1 VLKSRQGLSGE
12 KMRKLLVLMFLM
24 LSVAGAR
31 ADHLPTSF
39 LGNWNGGEITI
50 SPTSI
55 RGQKW
60 GCNFKSI
67 KVLSNGAVVINMDC
81 SAEQSRYK
89 NQEMWAIQKIENK
102 EVLIMADSK
111 GINVLYRD

>member
-1 VLKSRQGLSGE
+1 
-12 KMRKLLVLMFLM
+12 MRKLLVLMFLM

-31 ADHLPTSF
+31 ADHLPTAF

-55 RGQKW
+55 RGKEW
-60 GCNFKSI
+60 RCNFKSI
-67 KVLSNGAVVINMDC
+67 KLLSNGAVVIDMAC
-81 SAEQSRYK
+81 SADKSPYK
-89 NQEMWAIQKIENK
+89 NREMWAIQKIENK